1 MRQRLLQRL
10 AQWQRLHQLLKQLLQ
25 LLKLPNPLK
34 LVSLLGLKVYL
45 VQVNL
50 QLLHLY
56 VQ

>member
-10 AQWQRLHQLLKQLLQ
+10 DQSQRLHQLSKQLRQ

-45 VQVNL
+45 VQVKL
-50 QLLHLY
+50 KLLHLY

>member
-10 AQWQRLHQLLKQLLQ
+10 AQWQRLHQLSKQLLQ
-25 LLKLPNPLK
+25 LLNLPNPLK
-34 LVSLLGLKVYL
+34 LASLLGLRVYL
-45 VQVNL
+45 VQVSL